1 MLTRFPLAACLA
13 SFVALIAG
21 REDAAA
27 TYRVDP
33 ATRASAVLYTDGFII
48 RMAQDDSAAS
58 TNQAPDSPPA
68 QDDAG
73 ASANPPPQDP
83 Q

>member
-13 SFVALIAG
+13 SFVALVAG

-27 TYRVDP
+27 SYRVDP
-33 ATRASAVLYTDGFII
+33 ATRPSAMLYTDGFII

-58 TNQAPDSPPA
+58 ANQTPDSAPAQDDSGSSSNPPA
-68 QDDAG
+68 QD
-73 ASANPPPQDP
+73 PQ
-83 Q
+83 

>member
-1 MLTRFPLAACLA
+1 MLTRFRLAACLA

-33 ATRASAVLYTDGFII
+33 AARPSAVLYTDGFII
-48 RMAQDDSAAS
+48 RMAQDESTTNANQTPDSAP
-58 TNQAPDSPPA
+58 T
-68 QDDAG
+68 QDDSG
-73 ASANPPPQDP
+73 PSNPPPQDP

>member
-1 MLTRFPLAACLA
+1 MPTRFRLAACLA
-13 SFVALIAG
+13 SFVTLIAG

-33 ATRASAVLYTDGFII
+33 GTRPTAVLYTDGFII

-58 TNQAPDSPPA
+58 ANQTPDSAPA
-68 QDDAG
+68 EDDSG
-73 ASANPPPQDP
+73 SSSNPPPQDP